1 MKKYVHVAVGVIKRD
16 HKIFVA
22 KRHSDQHQGGKWEF
36 PGGKVEQGETVTQA
50 LIRELKEEVGI
61 DVHSSQPFLEI
72 KHDYPDKSV
81 HLDIHLVE
89 DFSGE
94 PAHLEGQTTLW
105 VSINELNNYDFPQA
119 NQVIIEKLM
128 GSIHA

>member
-1 MKKYVHVAVGVIKRD
+1 MKKYIHVAVGVIKRD
-16 HKIFVA
+16 DKIFVA
-22 KRHSDQHQGGKWEF
+22 KRHNAQHQGGKWEF
-36 PGGKVEQGETVTQA
+36 PGGKIEQDETVTQA

-61 DVHSSQPFLEI
+61 NVQSSQPFLEI

-105 VSINELNNYDFPQA
+105 LSINELNGYDFPQA

-128 GSIHA
+128 ASIHS